1 MSQIKAIQNEYKGYK
16 CRSRMEARWAVYIEA
31 MGIQWEYE
39 PEGYTLEDGTLY
51 LPDFWLN
58 INRRMFPGEEKNRPG
73 CFAEIKGFMTDVD
86 AHKIILFSKKY
97 PIMVLGNI
105 PNSVDEWTEKY
116 YITQDLSV
124 PLYSYRLIDGDDYTA
139 YFSDY
144 EGELWI
150 TGADHEEWDLGN
162 KMELALE
169 KARQARFEHG
179 ETPN

>member
-1 MSQIKAIQNEYKGYK
+1 MSQIKAIQTEYKGYK
-16 CRSRMEARWAVYIEA
+16 FRSRLEARWAVFFDA

-116 YITQDLSV
+116 YITQDLNV

-144 EGELWI
+144 EGDLWI